1 MIDKPLEPSGSES
14 VTSRLFGNWLSL
26 AGAVIGG
33 ASLFA
38 FLLLFVIDSLAH
50 SSNPYIGVLT
60 YLVAPGFLFTGLA
73 LVFVGFWLQRR
84 QAARAVGSRQYL
96 RIDFSRSR
104 DRKLMAGFVSG
115 ALVFL
120 LLTALGSYQTYHFT
134 ESVTFCGQVCHE
146 VMEPEFVTYQNSPHA
161 RVSCAQCHIGPG
173 ANWYVRSKLSGA
185 YQVYATL
192 ANKYPRPVPTPVKNL
207 RPAEETCEQCHW
219 PQKFVGNLDRTYAY
233 SLSDQTNTPF
243 TVRLLLRVGGG
254 HASGGPVE
262 GIHWHMSVGKKVE
275 YYAADES
282 RQKIPWIRFTD
293 EQGIVTEY
301 RTPKFTNT
309 IDAKRI
315 RVMDCIDCHNRPAH
329 NYRPPNEALNLAI
342 HLGRIDATLPFIKSN
357 SLWLLTQRYTD
368 STEALQR
375 IATTLDAAYPKEARA
390 QKAIAVVQQ
399 IYRENFFPKMKASWK
414 EYPNNIGHMNWPG
427 CFRCHDG
434 RHTTADGKKSVR
446 ASNCD
451 ACHLIV
457 AQGSGKDLDLLNAKG
472 LKFAHPGDDLDENPQ
487 CHECHNGGM

>member
-1 MIDKPLEPSGSES
+1 MNDNPDGPGEARSL
-14 VTSRLFGNWLSL
+14 TSRLVGNWVSL
-26 AGAVIGG
+26 TGAVVGG

-38 FLLLFVIDSLAH
+38 FLLLFVLDSLAH

-60 YLVAPGFLFTGLA
+60 YLIAPGFLFTGLGLI
-73 LVFVGFWLQRR
+73 LVGLWLQRR
-84 QAARAVGSRQYL
+84 QEVKATGARQSL
-96 RIDFSRSR
+96 RIDFSRAR
-104 DRKLMAGFVSG
+104 DRRLLVGFGS
-115 ALVFL
+115 AAIAFL

-233 SLSDQTNTPF
+233 YLTDETNTPF
-243 TVRLLLRVGGG
+243 TVRMLLRVGGG
-254 HASGGPVE
+254 HPSAGPVE

-275 YYAADES
+275 YYATDEG

-293 EQGIVTEY
+293 ENGVVSEY
-301 RTPKFTNT
+301 RAPKFTNT
-309 IDAKRI
+309 VDPRQVRI
-315 RVMDCIDCHNRPAH
+315 MDCIDCHNRPAH
-329 NYRPPNEALNLAI
+329 IFRPPNEALNLAI
-342 HLGRIDATLPFIKSN
+342 RLGRIDATLPFIKSN
-357 SLWLLTQRYTD
+357 SLWLLTQRYTNT
-368 STEALQR
+368 TEALQK
-375 IATTLDAAYPKEARA
+375 IATTLDRFYPQDARA
-390 QKAIAVVQQ
+390 QKAIPVVQQ
-399 IYRENFFPKMKASWK
+399 VYRENFFPKMKASWK

-434 RHTTADGKKSVR
+434 QHRTADGKKTVR

-457 AQGSGKDLDLLNAKG
+457 AQGAGTELESLHAKG
-472 LKFAHPGDDLDENPQ
+472 LKFAHPGDELDENPQ
-487 CHECHNGGM
+487 CHECHNGGL